1 MKKGKVV
8 KKIALVSILLGAVIL
23 TVLGMSSQKPVVAE
37 GANGDTQAFINAIA
51 PSAVEIAN
59 ANDLYPSVMIA
70 QAMLE
75 SNFGQSGLSANYN
88 NLFGIKGAYNGSS
101 VSLKTWEDD
110 GQGNAYEIMDNF
122 RSYPSWADSLA
133 DYARI
138 LSYGRY
144 AGVHRSAA
152 PTYADATAAL
162 TGTYATD
169 TSYGA
174 KLNYVIEKY
183 NLTAFDNAGGLASPA
198 GSSQGQ
204 TANASQVWNSYRGQY
219 TSQEIL
225 DLDAAWAAHTAE

>member
-1 MKKGKVV
+1 MNKKLVKQITLMVV
-8 KKIALVSILLGAVIL
+8 ITGALLLTIFGGNPQKSNPVI
-23 TVLGMSSQKPVVAE
+23 AE
-37 GANGDTQAFINAIA
+37 GGAGDAQSFINAIA
-51 PSAVEIAN
+51 PSAVQIAN

-110 GQGNAYEIMDNF
+110 GRGNAYEIMDNF
-122 RSYPSWADSLA
+122 RSYPSWADSLS
-133 DYARI
+133 DYASI

-144 AGVHRSAA
+144 ANVHRSAA

-169 TSYGA
+169 TSYGS
-174 KLNYVIEKY
+174 KLNYFIERY
-183 NLTAFDNAGGLASPA
+183 NLTQFDG
-198 GSSQGQ
+198 GQ
-204 TANASQVWNSYRGQY
+204 TATSSNSDQESGDKVWNPYRGTY
-219 TSQEIL
+219 TSQNTL
-225 DLDAAWAAHTAE
+225 DLDNAWAQHLAQ